1 MGVRRPGPPRPD
13 LKVRI
18 EGERS
23 RAVHAFIW
31 SAMDKNQNEKENR
44 RKIVQALLL
53 PSTWRC
59 PSVSMAE
66 ANGVLSPFA
75 NEDGIIMMH
84 CSAGAG

>member
-1 MGVRRPGPPRPD
+1 MGVRRPGPPRAD
-13 LKVRI
+13 LNVRK
-18 EGERS
+18 GES
-23 RAVHAFIW
+23 SKAVHVFIW
-31 SAMDKNQNEKENR
+31 SAMEKNQNERENR
-44 RKIVQALLL
+44 RKIVQVLLL

-75 NEDGIIMMH
+75 NEDGIIVMN